1 MPVLDVGP
9 RGAARTPVGFDQR
22 PYERFT
28 LAPLSPTIGAEVGGV
43 DLAVPLDV
51 ELRSELR
58 RALLEWKVL
67 FFRDQ
72 VLTRDEHRVFAL
84 QWGIGLVIDLGR
96 AAGLDVVSAYR
107 LAFALLMGCCALSYL
122 WFLWRDDRVAAPAT
136 ARSA

>member
-1 MPVLDVGP
+1 MNRGHATAWALTLFCVSCTFSTFSQPAVGQAFEA
-9 RGAARTPVGFDQR
+9 G
-22 PYERFT
+22 
-28 LAPLSPTIGAEVGGV
+28 LAG
-43 DLAVPLDV
+43 
-51 ELRSELR
+51 
-58 RALLEWKVL
+58 RALSAYNLIIFL
-67 FFRDQ
+67 G
-72 VLTRDEHRVFAL
+72 VFAL